1 MQCDENQMTGERHVT
16 GGKKQERNRQ
26 GSILAEAKC
35 FIRSLSEEESEDSEV
50 ECHDL
55 HREKNR
61 PGVSGHIFT
70 KRASGRS

>member
-1 MQCDENQMTGERHVT
+1 MQCEPNDGKRQVIGE
-16 GGKKQERNRQ
+16 KKQARNRQ
-26 GSILAEAKC
+26 GSILAEAKS

-55 HREKNR
+55 HREKNK
-61 PGVSGHIFT
+61 PGVSSYTFT